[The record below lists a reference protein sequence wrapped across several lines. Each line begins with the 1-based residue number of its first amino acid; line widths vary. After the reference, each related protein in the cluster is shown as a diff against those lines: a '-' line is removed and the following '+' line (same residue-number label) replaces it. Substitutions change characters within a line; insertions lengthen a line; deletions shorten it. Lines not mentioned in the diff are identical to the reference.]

1 MGNEIVDNFGANNN
15 VDVCTWLFSVKLSR
29 FDNQNF
35 FWQQLFY
42 NFRNLDR
49 SDLNYE
55 TNSIPAQVKV
65 SITEK
70 EIFRTT

>member
-35 FWQQLFY
+35 FDNNCFTILT
-42 NFRNLDR
+42 NLDW

-55 TNSIPAQVKV
+55 TNLIPAQVKV